1 MTAASFLVR
10 RLRVH
15 PFLVRPF
22 LLRRLALAAVAAAL
36 LGPAIPAGPVS
47 AASFSVRLEAG
58 VHQGYTFTAT
68 GTITARKTVTLVSP
82 VTVSGSDRRTI
93 PARGIH
99 LRVASGALS
108 GWWVHEDA
116 LSYVPGI
123 RGSTTYSPVRH
134 ATLRAARY
142 ELYRFDAAGVM
153 TAAKGRRIVIATTI
167 HVDRTAV
174 IRGERY
180 VRLAEGNWSGWWVPG
195 TAASPKPITC
205 SAGSPPTGTDAR
217 VVRSVS
223 AAAGEMALTFDMGGR
238 VTPALDIMRFLEL
251 ERVCATIFPTGAT
264 AQTLTGRAVLAEV
277 AAHPE
282 LFELGNHTVNHCN
295 LRDGGGGA
303 ACPATRPPTAFV
315 TAELT
320 GADAII
326 AGISGRHTTPFW
338 RPPYGAVDA
347 TLAGVAAS
355 AGYPYTIMWST
366 DTIDWRP
373 VADGGPT
380 AASMAAKVVGGR
392 RAGGIVLMHL
402 GGYHTRN
409 ALPAMVV
416 GLRAAGYT
424 PTTISALYR

>member
-1 MTAASFLVR
+1 MIAATPLVR
-10 RLRVH
+10 RIV
-15 PFLVRPF
+15 
-22 LLRRLALAAVAAAL
+22 LAAIAAAL
-36 LGPAIPAGPVS
+36 LVPAIPAGPVS

-58 VHQGYTFTAT
+58 VHRGYTFNAA
-68 GTITARKTVTLVSP
+68 GGITARRTVTLASP
-82 VTVSGSDRRTI
+82 VTVAGSDRRSI
-93 PARGIH
+93 PTRGVH

-123 RGSTTYSPVRH
+123 RGSTTYSPARH
-134 ATLRAARY
+134 ASLKVARY
-142 ELYRFDAAGVM
+142 ELYTFNSSGVM
-153 TAAKGRRIVIATTI
+153 TAAKGRRIVAATTI
-167 HVDRTAV
+167 HVNRTAV
-174 IRGERY
+174 IRGRRY
-180 VRLAEGNWSGWWVPG
+180 IRIADGAWAGWWVPG
-195 TAASPKPITC
+195 TVASPAPITC
-205 SAGSPPTGTDAR
+205 SAGSPPSGTIAR
-217 VVRSVS
+217 TVRAVS
-223 AAAGEMALTFDMGGR
+223 TATREIALTFDMGGR
-238 VTPALDIMRFLEL
+238 VTPALDIIRFLEL

-277 AAHPE
+277 RAHPE
-282 LFELGNHTVNHCN
+282 LFELGNHTVHHCN

-303 ACPATRPPTAFV
+303 ACPATRPSSAFV
-315 TAELT
+315 KAELAT
-320 GADAII
+320 ADAII
-326 AGISGRHTTPFW
+326 AGISGRNTTPYW

-380 AASMAAKVVGGR
+380 AASMAAKVIAGR

-402 GGYHTRN
+402 GGYNTRN

-424 PTTISALYR
+424 PTSISALYR